1 MEISVTNPQ
10 SLAQEG
16 KWEMRGW
23 VMTIL
28 LCSSYWCW
36 SEDTPQSKWRWPTS
50 SSMRSSTPREG
61 LGPPIVTS
69 LNDQLPLFIHSFLPR
84 APMPPEAGLRLFWH
98 LPSLETQDS
107 CCSSLSAQ
115 PCQKLSELSTLKVYF
130 GDTSLFSP
138 APEHCSG
145 TLWPTGKVSQSPG
158 SLRQI
163 SSLLLEFCIPKGTGL
178 HMPISIARGS
188 WLSLA

>member
-50 SSMRSSTPREG
+50 SSMRSSMPREG

-69 LNDQLPLFIHSFLPR
+69 LSDQLPLFIHSFLPR
-84 APMPPEAGLRLFWH
+84 APMPPEAGLRQFWH

-115 PCQKLSELSTLKVYF
+115 HCVQPKIIRTFYPQGLFWGHFPVFPCSWALFRDTLAHWEGLSKSRE
-130 GDTSLFSP
+130 P
-138 APEHCSG
+138 
-145 TLWPTGKVSQSPG
+145 
-158 SLRQI
+158 
-163 SSLLLEFCIPKGTGL
+163 
-178 HMPISIARGS
+178 
-188 WLSLA
+188 